1 MGATLTTY
9 DPAMKTLYDATLESL
24 TYKRRPGIGT
34 FKKYE
39 KFGGKNKAIPVDYAK
54 PQGRSAAFSDAQ
66 GNVTSTKFDD
76 FLMTRVEN
84 HSLAHIDSQLAQ
96 ASMSESRYAFV
107 KALKHEVDG
116 AFASLADNLETDF
129 FRAGTK
135 TLGRISSGS
144 NVATDTVTLDNI
156 NDAVNFEVGMTL
168 RASAADGGTLR
179 TGEEVLEKVDR
190 VSGDLTA
197 TSAAWNT
204 VITAIAASDFLQVD
218 GDGANGGSNLGLS
231 GLSAWIL
238 TANPGDS
245 DNHFGVNRSFDSRLY
260 GTFHDGSAQLVSDA
274 LIDGQSICAQVHG
287 GIIDCYLLNN
297 VQFRKLSK
305 ELGPEKRYNDNQ
317 ASGGKGAIAGI
328 GYRGFVIHGDHGDID
343 VIAANKCQSTTA
355 WGLYK
360 DSWRF
365 GSLGKLTRFDDT
377 DGNTILR
384 RGSASGVEARTVSWS
399 NIWCDRPGDNVQ
411 VTLAA

>member
-9 DPAMKTLYDATLESL
+9 DPALKTLYDATLESL

-39 KFGGKNKAIPVDYAK
+39 QFGGRNKAIPVDYAK
-54 PQGRSAAFSDAQ
+54 PQGRSADFTNAQ
-66 GNVTSTKFDD
+66 TNVTSTKFED
-76 FLMTRVEN
+76 FLLTRSEN

-96 ASMSESRYAFV
+96 ASMAESRYAFV

-129 FRAGTK
+129 YRAGTK
-135 TLGRISSGS
+135 TLGQISSTS
-144 NVATDTVTLDNI
+144 NVSTQVVTLENTD
-156 NDAVNFEVGMTL
+156 DVTTFESGMTL
-168 RASAADGGTLR
+168 KASATDGGSVR
-179 TGEEVLEKVDR
+179 SGSEVLAKVDR
-190 VSGDLTA
+190 VTGQLTA
-197 TSAAWNT
+197 TSATWDT
-204 VITAIAASDFLQVD
+204 VITAIAASDFLQVE
-218 GDGANGGSNLGLS
+218 GDGANGGSNKGIS
-231 GLSAWIL
+231 GLAAWVL
-238 TANPGDS
+238 AANPGGS
-245 DNHFGVNRSFDSRLY
+245 DNFFSVNRSQDSRLY

-274 LIDGQSICAQVHG
+274 LIDGQSKCAQVHG

-317 ASGGKGAIAGI
+317 ASGSKGAIAGV

-360 DSWRF
+360 EAWRF